1 MNKENI
7 KKRQNKRKKA
17 MLQKLECYGQ
27 IALNFK
33 TTLANTQWQRSKN
46 CLRVA
51 NTIKIVNI
59 QINMRIF
66 SCFCMY
72 ALCSMQP
79 TKNVA
84 KNLCSLFKCLQ
95 RIASFSTLCLPFKFT
110 FFGNAEAFL
119 YKFLLPLFQRSFS
132 HFIFSSSH
140 HFRCQSHYNVLL

>member
-1 MNKENI
+1 
-7 KKRQNKRKKA
+7 
-17 MLQKLECYGQ
+17 
-27 IALNFK
+27 
-33 TTLANTQWQRSKN
+33 
-46 CLRVA
+46 
-51 NTIKIVNI
+51 
-59 QINMRIF
+59 MRIF

-119 YKFLLPLFQRSFS
+119 YKFLLPLFQRSFF

-140 HFRCQSHYNVLL
+140 HFRCQSHYNVLLWGAVHCIVVPSMPILKLFFLFFPFYYLLSKLDLSYFIPLLNALFMVIRLVRV